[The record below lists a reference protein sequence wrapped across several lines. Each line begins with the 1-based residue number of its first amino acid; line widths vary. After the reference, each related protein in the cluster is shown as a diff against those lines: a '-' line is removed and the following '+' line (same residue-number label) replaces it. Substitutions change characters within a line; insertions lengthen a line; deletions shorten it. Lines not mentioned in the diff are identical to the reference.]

1 MEMMTKE
8 KKEFDIQQLTDVDPR
23 EVVALA
29 DDTPDGGRV
38 GGGGGG
44 GEGFL
49 IKEGAE
55 AIEGSSDELFG
66 ADALEFIVDPCWKK
80 EEAEAIEGSS
90 AEALEFTVDP
100 CQVYLLRM
108 QDDRRRWNV
117 EVQ

>member
-8 KKEFDIQQLTDVDPR
+8 KKEFYIQQLTDVDPR

-38 GGGGGG
+38 GGGG

-90 AEALEFTVDP
+90 ADALKFNVVR
-100 CQVYLLRM
+100 CQDYLLRM
-108 QDDRRRWNV
+108 RVTRKDTV
-117 EVQ
+117 EQNEK